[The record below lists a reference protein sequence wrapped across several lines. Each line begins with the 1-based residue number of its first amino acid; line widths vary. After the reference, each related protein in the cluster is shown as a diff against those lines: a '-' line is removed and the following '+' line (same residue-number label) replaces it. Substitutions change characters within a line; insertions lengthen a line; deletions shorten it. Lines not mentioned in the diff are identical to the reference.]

1 MLSWL
6 SELFTLEVLVQVLD
20 LLLVWFIIYKV
31 LLYFRGTQAINLLK
45 GVAIII
51 GAKFLSSVTG
61 LVTIDWLLGQLI
73 SWGVVALIVLFQP
86 ELRKALEMM
95 GRNLFRNKRMTRN
108 PSEQLIEDLQKAI
121 LYMSR
126 RKIGALIV
134 IGDEDPLQQY
144 IHTGTQMNSEI
155 SDQLLINIFIPNTPL
170 HDGAVIISDFKIA
183 AAACYLPLSKSD
195 MIPKELG
202 TRHRAAIG
210 LGEVSDALVIIVSE
224 ETGAISLVKEDLLHR
239 DVSRDELES
248 LLEDYL
254 VVDEEENQQ
263 AGGLKGVLQT
273 LTSTFTSRGDDN
285 G

>member
-134 IGDEDPLQQY
+134 IEDEDPLQQY

>member
-134 IGDEDPLQQY
+134 IGDEDSLQQY
-144 IHTGTQMNSEI
+144 IHTGTQMNAEI

-210 LGEVSDALVIIVSE
+210 LGEVSDALIIIVSE

>member
-1 MLSWL
+1 MVNWL
-6 SELFTLEVLVQVLD
+6 SGLFTLEVLVQVLD

-61 LVTIDWLLGQLI
+61 LVTIDWLLGQVI

-95 GRNLFRNKRMTRN
+95 GRNLFRNKRLTRN

-134 IGDEDPLQQY
+134 IEDEDPMQQY

-224 ETGAISLVKEDLLHR
+224 ETGAISLVKEELLHR
-239 DVSRDELES
+239 DVSRDELHS

-254 VVDEEENQQ
+254 VVDEDEKQQ
-263 AGGLKGVLQT
+263 ASGLKGVLQT
-273 LTSTFTSRGDDN
+273 LTSTFTSRGDHN

>member
-1 MLSWL
+1 MLNWPSGV
-6 SELFTLEVLVQVLD
+6 FTLDLFIRALD

-31 LLYFRGTQAINLLK
+31 LLYFKGTQAINLLK

-51 GAKFLSSVTG
+51 GAKFLSSITG

-95 GRNLFRNKRMTRN
+95 GRNLFRNKRLNRN
-108 PSEQLIEDLQKAI
+108 PSEQLIDDLQKSI

-134 IGDEDPLQQY
+134 IEDEDPLQQY
-144 IHTGTQMNSEI
+144 IHTGTQMDSQI

-210 LGEVSDALVIIVSE
+210 LGEVADALVVIVSE

-239 DVSRDELES
+239 DVSRDELEAR
-248 LLEDYL
+248 LNEYL
-254 VVDEEENQQ
+254 VTEDESKQ
-263 AGGLKGVLQT
+263 ATGWKGFMQM
-273 LTSTFTSRGDDN
+273 LTSFTSRGDNN

>member
-134 IGDEDPLQQY
+134 IEDEDPLQQY

-210 LGEVSDALVIIVSE
+210 LGEVSDALIIIVSE

>member
-210 LGEVSDALVIIVSE
+210 LGEVSDALIIIVSE

>member
-134 IGDEDPLQQY
+134 IEDEDPLQQY

-210 LGEVSDALVIIVSE
+210 LGEVSDALIIIVSE

-263 AGGLKGVLQT
+263 AGGLKGVVQT